1 MSLRSRLFSGDGK
14 LEAAAISNP
23 AHIVPGAVGQDVSKI
38 QQALRLLDGD
48 AIDPA
53 ELEAERY
60 GPSTAK
66 AVLSYKTKNGIINR
80 AYQTKPDNI
89 VGIMTMASLDD
100 GMFRIEHQPSS
111 VKVANCPWSSS
122 ATQRDAQA

>member
-1 MSLRSRLFSGDGK
+1 MGLRSRLFSGDGK

-23 AHIVPGAVGQDVSKI
+23 AHIVPGAAGQHVGKI

-53 ELEAERY
+53 ELAAERY

-66 AVLSYKTKNGIINR
+66 AVLSYKTRYGIINR
-80 AYQTKPDNI
+80 AYQTQPDNI
-89 VGIMTMASLDD
+89 VGIMTMSSLDD
-100 GMFRIEHQPSS
+100 GMFRMEQEKSP
-111 VKVANCPWSSS
+111 VKIVNCPWSSS
-122 ATQRDAQA
+122 ATTRDPQA